1 MNAIA
6 ISEGSDAL
14 KNRFP
19 CFSKGRAIELI
30 ELLGSEADYY
40 PWRNI
45 R

>member
-14 KNRFP
+14 KTDFLV
-19 CFSKGRAIELI
+19 FQKVLI
-30 ELLGSEADYY
+30 ELLGSKADYY

-45 R
+45 K